1 MTDADESRKSIA
13 NPTPAMPTLLQERSL
28 IPEIPVQRLE
38 KCFILNSTPLLAKE
52 RSSGTFQ
59 CGVIT

>member
-1 MTDADESRKSIA
+1 
-13 NPTPAMPTLLQERSL
+13 MPTLLQERSL
-28 IPEIPVQRLE
+28 IPELPVPRLE